1 MNRITPINRTQQQ
14 QVVRATEHFIGVAG
28 ELLDRSF
35 PIIPVHFNLRGR
47 AAGMYR
53 VRGSEREIRYN
64 PYLFAKYFDDNL
76 TNTVPHEVAHYIIDC
91 CYGLRRVRPHG
102 REWQQLMLKLG
113 AEPEVTCRYDLSG
126 VPQRRQQR
134 FEYRCEC
141 RSHQLTTI
149 RHNKVQRGNASYLC
163 KVCRQPLAWQ
173 A

>member
-1 MNRITPINRTQQQ
+1 MSHIPPINLAQQQ
-14 QVVRATEHFIGVAG
+14 QVIRATEHFIGVAA
-28 ELLDRSF
+28 ELLDKPFS
-35 PIIPVHFNLRGR
+35 IIPVHFNLRGR

-53 VRGSEREIRYN
+53 VRDREREIRYN

-102 REWQQLMLKLG
+102 REWQQLMRRFG
-113 AEPEVTCRYDLSG
+113 VEPEVTCRYDLSG
-126 VPQRRQQR
+126 VPQRRQKR

-149 RHNKVQRGNASYLC
+149 RHNKVQRGKASYLC